1 MKKNQKNTNEQFLW
15 EKLVTH
21 WWETNRQLTYNPKD
35 LLLKKILIKFQPNV
49 FNWNHNHALG
59 YSKETEV
66 YISNKLVLTT
76 NFLVYIQKTSR
87 IPLNIYAA
95 YDQIWDNQNSTWN
108 IIIKYKISMNT
119 KILLDSR
126 GLTGKWKSS
135 NHLKHWVQIK

>member
-95 YDQIWDNQNSTWN
+95 YDQIWDNQNSNWN
-108 IIIKYKISMNT
+108 IIIKYKISKNT

-135 NHLKHWVQIK
+135 NH

>member
-119 KILLDSR
+119 KILLGSR

-135 NHLKHWVQIK
+135 NH

>member
-95 YDQIWDNQNSTWN
+95 YDQIWDNQNSNWN

-135 NHLKHWVQIK
+135 NH

>member
-15 EKLVTH
+15 EKRVTH
-21 WWETNRQLTYNPKD
+21 WWETNRQFTDNPKD

-49 FNWNHNHALG
+49 FNWNQNHALG

-95 YDQIWDNQNSTWN
+95 YDQIWDNQNSNWN

-126 GLTGKWKSS
+126 VLTGKWKSS
-135 NHLKHWVQIK
+135 NH

>member
-95 YDQIWDNQNSTWN
+95 YDQIWDNRNSNWN

-126 GLTGKWKSS
+126 VLTGKWKSS
-135 NHLKHWVQIK
+135 NH

>member
-119 KILLDSR
+119 KIFLDSR

-135 NHLKHWVQIK
+135 NH

>member
-21 WWETNRQLTYNPKD
+21 WWETNRQFTDNPKD

-49 FNWNHNHALG
+49 FNWNQNHALG

-95 YDQIWDNQNSTWN
+95 YDQIWDNQNSNWN

-126 GLTGKWKSS
+126 VLTGKWKSS
-135 NHLKHWVQIK
+135 NH

>member
-108 IIIKYKISMNT
+108 IIIKYKITMNT

-135 NHLKHWVQIK
+135 NH

>member
-135 NHLKHWVQIK
+135 NH